1 MVPGIFAE
9 FSQLD
14 RILVEL
20 ARDKLGVTGSSQYR
34 HKRER
39 DWPDYLVT
47 SGSVDGMAVAELE
60 ELLSADGKRFA
71 RAG

>member
-1 MVPGIFAE
+1 MIG
-9 FSQLD
+9 
-14 RILVEL
+14 L
-20 ARDKLGVTGSSQYR
+20 APRTR
-34 HKRER
+34 RER
-39 DWPDYLVT
+39 DRPDYLVT